1 VRKMDNKPLVSI
13 TIPSYNSEKMIRFC
27 LEGVSKQTYQN
38 IETLVIDSG
47 SIDRTKDIAS
57 SYGVRIIH
65 CDGKLLAARYL
76 GLKEAKGQYI
86 ALIDTDQIL
95 EPATIERAVDLM
107 DSYDMLVFEE
117 HSYNTEWLI
126 PKLYSTSRQVMNARF
141 EKPYAFDPVKG
152 VNPARFFK
160 RNILERAFTAIPGEL
175 IPKIIHGDHDII
187 YYESY
192 KVSKRVGV
200 LRNAVYHVEPSWGKL
215 WKTNYRYGASLKSIK
230 NSYYW
235 EPLLKKRV
243 TGGFSFAPT
252 IPGLQTWLLAM
263 IFKVVQLIGY
273 HFPPREFS

>member
-1 VRKMDNKPLVSI
+1 MTNAPLVSI
-13 TIPSYNSEKMIRFC
+13 TIPSYNSEEMIPFC
-27 LEGVSKQTYQN
+27 LEAVRKQTYQN
-38 IETLVIDSG
+38 TETLVIDSH
-47 SIDRTKDIAS
+47 STDRTRDIAAN
-57 SYGVRIIH
+57 YGIRVIE

-76 GLKEAKGQYI
+76 GWKESKGKYI
-86 ALIDTDQIL
+86 ALVDTDQIL
-95 EPATIERAVDLM
+95 EATTIERAVALM
-107 DSYDMLVFEE
+107 DDYDMLVFEE

-126 PKLYSTSRQVMNARF
+126 PKLYSASRQMMNARF

-160 RNILERAFTAIPGEL
+160 RNILEKAFTAIPREL
-175 IPKIIHGDHDII
+175 IPKVIHGDHDII

-215 WKTNYRYGASLKSIK
+215 WKTNYRYGASLRSIK

-235 EPLLKKRV
+235 KPLLKKRA
-243 TGGFSFAPT
+243 TGGFSFALT
-252 IPGLQTWLLAM
+252 IPGVQTWLLAM

-273 HFPPREFS
+273 YFPPHESSH